1 MHINNKSID
10 YAAIFNVSLTS
21 EIRFSKQFKCNSQL
35 IYSRGKDFNNV
46 NLPLISPLSYSTAIA
61 YSKEKFST
69 EILLQGSSAG
79 KRTRVSAGYYYW
91 AKELGNYSTYSD
103 WNNFP
108 RQGRNFFVNIIYS
121 L

>member
-1 MHINNKSID
+1 M
-10 YAAIFNVSLTS
+10 
-21 EIRFSKQFKCNSQL
+21 
-35 IYSRGKDFNNV
+35 

-69 EILLQGSSAG
+69 EILLQGSATQTNFEAIYG
-79 KRTRVSAGYYYW
+79 EDKTPDYVIINANFGYRFNINKSKFITKFGIENILDAY
-91 AKELGNYSTYSD
+91 YSTYSD